1 MFLQYAEDD
10 LHPLKWWEEKLL
22 SIPLP
27 NLLVRALRRYSRI
40 RDGWRNDLYRAYL
53 FKTTGIRVGK
63 YTYGF
68 APLCDKDSTVGE
80 IGAFTSIAA
89 NVNYSAGNHPLSCV
103 SMHPFFFFDQVGFLE
118 DSIPEFMPKRDKIM
132 IGHDVW
138 LGRDVTI
145 LTGITIGTGAMVAAG
160 AVVTKDVPPYAIVG
174 GVPAKVIR
182 MRFDEAKI
190 EKLLQSAWWTWND
203 EKLRSRIQDFVDPET
218 FDSLPDSVR
227 EEVEEIET
235 ARSRS

>member
-1 MFLQYAEDD
+1 MFLEYAEDD

-53 FKTTGIRVGK
+53 LKTTGIRVGK

-68 APLCDKDSTVGE
+68 VPLCDKDSTVAE
-80 IGAFTSIAA
+80 VGAFTSIAT
-89 NVNYSAGNHPLSCV
+89 NVNYSAGNHPLTCV
-103 SMHPFFFFDQVGFLE
+103 STHPFFFFKEVGFIE
-118 DSIPEFMPKRDKIM
+118 DSIPELMPKRDKIT

-138 LGRDVTI
+138 IGRDATI
-145 LTGITIGTGAMVAAG
+145 LTGVTIGIGAVVAAG
-160 AVVTKDVPPYAIVG
+160 AVVTKDVTPYAIVG
-174 GVPAKVIR
+174 GVPARVIR
-182 MRFDEAKI
+182 MRFDQAKI

-203 EKLRSRIQDFVDPET
+203 EKLRSRIYDFVDPET
-218 FDSLPDSVR
+218 FECLPDSVR
-227 EEVEEIET
+227 EEIEEIEL
-235 ARSRS
+235 ARSRG